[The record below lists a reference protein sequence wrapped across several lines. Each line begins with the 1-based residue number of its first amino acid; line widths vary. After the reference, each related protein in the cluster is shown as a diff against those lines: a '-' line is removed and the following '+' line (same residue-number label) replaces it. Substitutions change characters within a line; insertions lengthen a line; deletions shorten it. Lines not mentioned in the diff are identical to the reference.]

1 MKKIIGIGNAL
12 VDVLIKLENDHF
24 LEEYNIPKGSMQL
37 VQKDFV
43 KLLSIITSNNNP
55 QLASGGSASNT
66 IHGLASLG
74 VKTSYIGKIGNDA
87 FGKIFSDDL
96 EKNKIVPILYN
107 SENETGRAITFI
119 SPDSERTFATY
130 LGAAV
135 ELSAADLQPNH
146 FDGYDYLHIEGYL
159 VLNHELVEK
168 ALKIAKSKGLKIS
181 LDLASYNVVDAN
193 RDFLQHIIK
202 EYIDIVF
209 ANEEEA
215 KSLTGL
221 EPEWALRAIARLC
234 DIAVVKFGA
243 KGSAVKR
250 GNELA
255 RASAVKA
262 NAIDT
267 TGAGDLYAS
276 GFLYGLMNDWSLKKC
291 VELGSI
297 TAGKVVEVI
306 GAKINN
312 EGWNDIRA
320 ELKKLEISE

>member
-12 VDVLIKLENDHF
+12 VDVLIKLDNDHF

-37 VQKDFV
+37 IKKDFV
-43 KLLSIITSNNNP
+43 KLLSIITSNINP
-55 QLASGGSASNT
+55 QLTSGGSASNT

-74 VKTSYIGKIGNDA
+74 ASTSYIGKIGNDP

-96 EKNKIVPILYN
+96 EKNKIVPVLYT

-135 ELSAADLQPNH
+135 ELSAADLQPEH

-159 VLNHELVEK
+159 VINHELIEK

-193 RDFLQHIIK
+193 KEFLQNIIK
-202 EYIDIVF
+202 EYVDIVF

-234 DIAVVKFGA
+234 EIVVVKFGA

-255 RASAVKA
+255 RASAIKA

-276 GFLYGLMNDWSLKKC
+276 GFLYGLMNNWPLKKC
-291 VELGSI
+291 AELGSI

-306 GAKINN
+306 GAKIND
-312 EGWNDIRA
+312 EDWKEIKA
-320 ELKKLEISE
+320 SVKKLELS